1 MKPDFKQAMAVSFC
15 DEMHRTCLLRVCGKF
30 EHHLGLEVATFLDA
44 FVLLLDP
51 WLVDGFKLIDVLLFN
66 LRHLLN
72 VP

>member
-1 MKPDFKQAMAVSFC
+1 M
-15 DEMHRTCLLRVCGKF
+15 
-30 EHHLGLEVATFLDA
+30 DA